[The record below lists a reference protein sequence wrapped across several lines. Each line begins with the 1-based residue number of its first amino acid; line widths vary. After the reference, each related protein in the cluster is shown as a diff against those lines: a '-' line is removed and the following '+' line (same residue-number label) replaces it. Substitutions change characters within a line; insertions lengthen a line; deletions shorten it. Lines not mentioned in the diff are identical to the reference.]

1 LYYIVIMNIIKSGS
15 DIIKTLP
22 SGETFN
28 VESLDTWFSLTPN
41 QRVYLNKYMDSL
53 GQVEMSRIFSGI
65 TKSEL
70 AEWDKDNSFVAAK
83 ETIDLLFTEGLSAL
97 DYMEAI
103 TNGKIRGR
111 VLQARRAKGY
121 EPKETNKN
129 QLVINAPQGGL
140 AGILGALATK
150 SD

>member
-1 LYYIVIMNIIKSGS
+1 MNIIKSGS

-28 VESLDTWFSLTPN
+28 IEVIDGWDDLSGV
-41 QRVYLNKYMDSL
+41 QRVYLHKYMDSL
-53 GQVEMSRIFSGI
+53 GQVEMSRIFAGI
-65 TKSEL
+65 KKADLSEW
-70 AEWDKDNSFVAAK
+70 EQDDIFMSAK

-97 DYMEAI
+97 DYMEAV

-121 EPKETNKN
+121 EPKENNRN
-129 QLVINAPQGGL
+129 QLVINAPQAGL
-140 AGILGALATK
+140 GGILAALTGQ
-150 SD
+150 STSTSES